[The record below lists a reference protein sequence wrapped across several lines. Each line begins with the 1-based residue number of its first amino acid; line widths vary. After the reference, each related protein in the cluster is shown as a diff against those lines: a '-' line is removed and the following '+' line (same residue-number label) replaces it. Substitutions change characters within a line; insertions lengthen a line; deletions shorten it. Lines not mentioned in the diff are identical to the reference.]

1 MKRYIVET
9 LEMTQNFYVIEAESE
24 QSARDI
30 SQYATDNWHN
40 TLQTT
45 HVSCNELD
53 VDYLKYLQKK
63 RYWNDITT
71 SYNEVRTNYYEDYG
85 IQSNSYKVSGV
96 THEFSYENDF
106 FSTLNKIV

>member
-53 VDYLKYLQKK
+53 VDYLK
-63 RYWNDITT
+63 
-71 SYNEVRTNYYEDYG
+71 
-85 IQSNSYKVSGV
+85 
-96 THEFSYENDF
+96 
-106 FSTLNKIV
+106 

>member
-30 SQYATDNWHN
+30 SQYATDNWH
-40 TLQTT
+40 
-45 HVSCNELD
+45 ELD

-96 THEFSYENDF
+96 THEFSYLNDF

>member
-9 LEMTQNFYVIEAESE
+9 VEMTQNFYVIEAESE

-96 THEFSYENDF
+96 THEFSYLNDF

>member
-24 QSARDI
+24 QNARDI
-30 SQYATDNWHN
+30 SQYASDNWHN

-71 SYNEVRTNYYEDYG
+71 SYNEVRTNYYEDYFN
-85 IQSNSYKVSGV
+85 Q
-96 THEFSYENDF
+96 THTKYQQFMNFLTQMIFSLDKF
-106 FSTLNKIV
+106 VLSL